1 MQHVSDG
8 DLKALLQLC
17 EGLEFRTDLVP
28 RQPNDY
34 QTINA
39 EQNQMLRAVM
49 SDYAEFIVPVFWS
62 HTELVGLTDV
72 GDVSS
77 LDLLRRGHQEIVN
90 AGLIEGESAPRP
102 FWAKSDYMPYEE
114 WAYARNSLCG
124 FSSQANAPGVRR
136 QGYLVVGR
144 QKVSVLGLHSD
155 WEPSFDQVPTRGVS
169 PKFLRDPHFQYQNLA
184 HLLPPEDLQM
194 EVFVVKEFDYGEIE
208 TIRPIELV
216 RIDGLAALLAVASKV
231 YSESEWYKPTPRRS
245 IAKLLEL
252 PSLVSSEELQEIIEI
267 EFSTACQ
274 NIEHGPNVASGTGND
289 PLEETPNK
297 YLFNSALGLAIESS
311 VDGTKIFVEAPFSE
325 IDTALELITHQINSA
340 RQESNNSA
348 KQVAPASEKLDL
360 AGELAKLAS
369 LHQSG
374 ILSDEEFAAAKT
386 AVIGAAGR

>member
-1 MQHVSDG
+1 MQHVGDG
-8 DLKALLQLC
+8 DLKGLLQLC
-17 EGLEFRTDLVP
+17 EGLGFRTDLVP
-28 RQPNDY
+28 RQPNNYRTLD
-34 QTINA
+34 A

-49 SDYAEFIVPVFWS
+49 SDYAEFIVPIFWS

-124 FSSQANAPGVRR
+124 FSSQPNAPGVRR

-155 WEPSFDQVPTRGVS
+155 WEPSLDQVPTRGVS
-169 PKFLRDPHFQYQNLA
+169 PKYLRDPHWQYQNLA
-184 HLLPPEDLQM
+184 HLLPPEYLVS
-194 EVFVVKEFDYGEIE
+194 VFVVKEFGYGEIE

-216 RIDGLAALLAVASKV
+216 RIDGLAALLAVDSKV
-231 YSESEWYKPTPRRS
+231 YSESDWYKPTPRRS

-252 PSLVSSEELQEIIEI
+252 PSLVSSEELQEIIET

-289 PLEETPNK
+289 VDEVPNK
-297 YLFNSALGLAIESS
+297 YLFTSALGLAIESS
-311 VDGTKIFVEAPFSE
+311 FDGTKIFVEAPFSE
-325 IDTALELITHQINSA
+325 IDTALELITHQINST
-340 RQESNNSA
+340 RQESNTTA
-348 KQVAPASEKLDL
+348 KQVAPAGEKSDL

-374 ILSDEEFAAAKT
+374 ILSDDEFAAAKA
-386 AVIGAAGR
+386 AVIGATGR